1 MGKDQEIYELRK
13 LLWAMH
19 GHKGI
24 YGDDGELQC
33 HQCWHEYGF
42 YDWKRE
48 PIENILKGIQEGNLR
63 KLANPS
69 LKADKLLKCD
79 CCGKET
85 VRNLCGP
92 CAHALE

>member
-69 LKADKLLKCD
+69 LKADKLPSCQD
-79 CCGKET
+79 
-85 VRNLCGP
+85 CGP
-92 CAHALE
+92 AGQSLPPSCTDDI